1 MAKILNDM
9 TSSPDLEAGDIRQNG
24 NGSDLQFVL
33 PGGDRGIAQ
42 RDTVTLHSNNEA
54 DLLEVIMV
62 IVTVNIGEIKIP
74 RTLILMKGALT
85 TEKNQVHTTE
95 KTATIIE
102 AGK

>member
-1 MAKILNDM
+1 MVMVRDKIALY
-9 TSSPDLEAGDIRQNG
+9 
-24 NGSDLQFVL
+24 
-33 PGGDRGIAQ
+33 
-42 RDTVTLHSNNEA
+42 SNNGA

-102 AGK
+102 AEK